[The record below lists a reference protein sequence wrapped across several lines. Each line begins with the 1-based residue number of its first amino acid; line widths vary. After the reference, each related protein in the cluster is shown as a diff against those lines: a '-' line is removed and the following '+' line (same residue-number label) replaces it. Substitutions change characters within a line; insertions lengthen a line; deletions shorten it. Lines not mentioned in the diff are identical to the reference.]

1 MPIKKRGCHQNPTT
15 RRNIN
20 STNNWIQLLPSR
32 YLFLEFDSVALK
44 ENFFASLLLTI
55 RSDYLCFVLYC
66 RLNWNKL
73 IDNIIPKYN
82 ELKTNVDR
90 LALAWIQFPKY
101 SLPRKKKSLTY
112 KYNFANLIVDYELWY
127 DDLNDFYPLYVIGG
141 ELGLHHG
148 FAKLRPTL

>member
-32 YLFLEFDSVALK
+32 YLFLEFDSAALK

-101 SLPRKKKSLTY
+101 SLPRKKNPWHINTILPISLWTT
-112 KYNFANLIVDYELWY
+112 NY
-127 DDLNDFYPLYVIGG
+127 DTMIWMIFILS
-141 ELGLHHG
+141 
-148 FAKLRPTL
+148 TLLVVN